1 MSGWNPKIKL
11 STFLTDQLKKLRDA
25 APAERAKAHEAFK
38 WIDANNAF
46 DLLVNALAR
55 CAPLKVMKGVEDLPN
70 LWLSPPPFGQ
80 GHHAAIVLGLP
91 EKGAV
96 RCVSSNEIVQP
107 GKESKASCPK
117 TFFQLFDTSKLTGDQ
132 VQLVQQAV
140 NAACADQ
147 LELVEQICAECQKFR
162 TMAVF
167 IVVLTADKPLLFVT
181 TLLATSPQQKN
192 PKLAF
197 TGKVAP

>member
-1 MSGWNPKIKL
+1 MSAWNPKTKL
-11 STFLTDQLKKLRDA
+11 STFIADQSKLLRDA
-25 APAERAKAHEAFK
+25 DPAERAKAHEVFR
-38 WIDANNAF
+38 WIDSNNAF
-46 DLLVNALAR
+46 GVVVNALTR
-55 CAPLKVMKGVEDLPN
+55 CAPVKAIVGVEGQPN
-70 LWLSPPPFGQ
+70 LWLSPPPCGQ
-80 GHHAAIVLGLP
+80 GHHVGIVFGPP

-96 RCVSSNEIVQP
+96 RCVASNEIVQP
-107 GKESKASCPK
+107 GKDSKASCPK
-117 TFFQLFDTSKLTGDQ
+117 NLFQLFDTSKLTGDQ
-132 VQLVQQAV
+132 VQLVQQVV

-147 LELVEQICAECQKFR
+147 LELVEKVCTECQTFR

>member
-1 MSGWNPKIKL
+1 MSAWNPKSKL
-11 STFLTDQLKKLRDA
+11 STFIADQSKLLRDA
-25 APAERAKAHEAFK
+25 DPAERAKAHDVFR
-38 WIDANNAF
+38 WIDSNNAF
-46 DLLVNALAR
+46 GVVVNALTR
-55 CAPLKVMKGVEDLPN
+55 CAPVKAIVGVEGQPN
-70 LWLSPPPFGQ
+70 LWLSPPPCGQ
-80 GHHAAIVLGLP
+80 GHHVGIVFGPP

-96 RCVSSNEIVQP
+96 RCVASNEIVQP

-117 TFFQLFDTSKLTGDQ
+117 NFFQLFDTSKLTGDQ
-132 VQLVQQAV
+132 VQLVQQVV

-147 LELVEQICAECQKFR
+147 LELVEKVCTECQTFR